1 MKVLDI
7 NQYEKLKIRPVNV
20 NNMKHELP
28 DLADCGKVCYEY
40 IDPISIHLEDLKP
53 GYVVKLS
60 KRYPYENVWIF
71 FDSKHM
77 SKIRG
82 HHYSKPVFVR
92 GDVQTNISYLG
103 IGVYESSWPKSYVYE
118 AYNVTGVWKTNI
130 DIEVFTTEKD
140 VLDFY
145 RVYKI
150 VDVFKDL

>member
-28 DLADCGKVCYEY
+28 DLVDYGKVCYEY

-60 KRYPYENVWIF
+60 KMYPYENVWIF
-71 FDSKHM
+71 FDSKHL
-77 SKIRG
+77 SKIRSR
-82 HHYSKPVFVR
+82 HSSPALVR
-92 GDVQTNISYLG
+92 GDIQTDISFLWTNIYKDT
-103 IGVYESSWPKSYVYE
+103 WPKSHFHE
-118 AYNVTGVWKTNI
+118 TYNVTGVWKTNI